1 MRARD
6 RLDAR
11 GPPVRCRHRA
21 MHSTPTDAPAPLTG
35 AAPAPLPPP
44 TGAETP
50 DDRAA
55 LQDGLRRTAVAL
67 LDAEIPFALVGGYAA
82 WARGAPEPSHDADFA
97 VAEDDVD
104 AARAALTAAGLDVQQ
119 PAENWLFKAYHHG
132 QLVDVIF
139 RMVGEPVTR
148 EQLAHADQL
157 EVLAVRMPVL
167 PATDI
172 ISAKM
177 RVLGEHYCDFTWLL
191 PMARAL
197 REQID
202 WDRVRQDIEGQPYA
216 RAFMFLAD
224 ELGLTGRP
232 GDRLEAG
239 PGRTDP
245 GSEA

>member
-1 MRARD
+1 M
-6 RLDAR
+6 
-11 GPPVRCRHRA
+11 
-21 MHSTPTDAPAPLTG
+21 PATSSLPPLTG
-35 AAPAPLPPP
+35 GAPAPLPVP
-44 TGAETP
+44 TGAATP

-67 LDAEIPFALVGGYAA
+67 IDAQIPFALVGGYAA

-97 VAEDDVD
+97 VAQDDVD
-104 AARAALTAAGLDVQQ
+104 AARSALSAAGLDVQD

-148 EQLAHADQL
+148 EQLARADEL

-202 WDRVRQDIEGQPYA
+202 WDRVRHEVEGQPYA
-216 RAFMFLAD
+216 QAFLFLAD
-224 ELGLTGRP
+224 ELGLTGRT
-232 GDRLEAG
+232 GGRLSSG

-245 GSEA
+245 GSQD

>member
-1 MRARD
+1 MQTQTTPPAEPPRA
-6 RLDAR
+6 
-11 GPPVRCRHRA
+11 
-21 MHSTPTDAPAPLTG
+21 LTG
-35 AAPAPLPPP
+35 AAPPPLPPP

-50 DDRAA
+50 QDRAA
-55 LQDGLRRTAVAL
+55 LQDGVRRTAVAL
-67 LDAEIPFALVGGYAA
+67 LDAGVPFALVGGYAA

-104 AARAALTAAGLDVQQ
+104 AARAALVAAGLDVQQ

-132 QLVDVIF
+132 QLIDVIF
-139 RMVGEPVTR
+139 RMVGDPVTH
-148 EQLAHADQL
+148 EQLAHADEL

-167 PATDI
+167 QATDI

-202 WDRVRQDIEGQPYA
+202 WDRVRGDIEGQPYA
-216 RAFMFLAD
+216 MAFMFLAD
-224 ELGLTGRP
+224 ELGLTGHP
-232 GDRLEAG
+232 GDRLTAA
-239 PGRTDP
+239 PGRTGP
-245 GSEA
+245 GTEE

>member
-1 MRARD
+1 M
-6 RLDAR
+6 
-11 GPPVRCRHRA
+11 P
-21 MHSTPTDAPAPLTG
+21 SETTPAAGSPPLTG
-35 AAPAPLPPP
+35 AAPPPLPAP

-50 DDRAA
+50 DDRAV

-67 LDAEIPFALVGGYAA
+67 LEAEIPFALVGGYAA

-97 VAEDDVD
+97 IAEEDVD
-104 AARAALTAAGLDVQQ
+104 RAKRALAAAGLDVQQ

-132 QLVDVIF
+132 QLVDVLF
-139 RMVGEPVTR
+139 RMVGEPVTYA
-148 EQLAHADQL
+148 QLERAEQL

-202 WDRVRQDIEGQPYA
+202 WAQVRKDVEGQPYA
-216 RAFMFLAD
+216 RAFLYLAD
-224 ELGLTGRP
+224 ELGLTG
-232 GDRLEAG
+232 GDGGRMTAT
-239 PGRTDP
+239 PGRSEP
-245 GSEA
+245 GGGED

>member
-1 MRARD
+1 M
-6 RLDAR
+6 
-11 GPPVRCRHRA
+11 P
-21 MHSTPTDAPAPLTG
+21 STPTPLPLTG
-35 AAPAPLPPP
+35 AAPPPLPVP
-44 TGAETP
+44 TGAATP

-67 LDAEIPFALVGGYAA
+67 LEAQVPFALVGGYAA

-97 VAEDDVD
+97 VAEQDVD
-104 AARAALTAAGLDVQQ
+104 AARAALAAAGLDVQD

-139 RMVGEPVTR
+139 RMVGEPVTH
-148 EQLAHADQL
+148 EDLARADEL

-202 WDRVRQDIEGQPYA
+202 WERVRTEVEGQPYA
-216 RAFMFLAD
+216 RAFLFLAD
-224 ELGLTGRP
+224 ELGLTGRT
-232 GDRLEAG
+232 GERLAAG

-245 GSEA
+245 GSEV

>member
-1 MRARD
+1 M
-6 RLDAR
+6 
-11 GPPVRCRHRA
+11 P
-21 MHSTPTDAPAPLTG
+21 SETTPTVGAAPLTG
-35 AAPAPLPPP
+35 AAPPPLPVP

-97 VAEDDVD
+97 IAEEDVE
-104 AARAALTAAGLDVQQ
+104 RAKRALAGAGLDVQQ

-132 QLVDVIF
+132 QLVDVLF
-139 RMVGEPVTR
+139 RMVGEPVTYD
-148 EQLAHADQL
+148 QLARAEQL

-202 WDRVRQDIEGQPYA
+202 WDQVRTDTADHPYA
-216 RAFMFLAD
+216 RAFLYLVD
-224 ELGLTGRP
+224 ELGLTGN
-232 GDRLEAG
+232 GHGRLQAA
-239 PGRTDP
+239 PGR
-245 GSEA
+245 GGGEE

>member
-1 MRARD
+1 
-6 RLDAR
+6 
-11 GPPVRCRHRA
+11 
-21 MHSTPTDAPAPLTG
+21 MHSTPTPTTGPSPAGAAPLTG
-35 AAPAPLPPP
+35 AAPPPLPVP

-67 LDAEIPFALVGGYAA
+67 LDAQIPFALVGGYAA

-97 VAEDDVD
+97 VAEQDVD
-104 AARAALTAAGLDVQQ
+104 AARAALAAAGLDVQQ

-132 QLVDVIF
+132 QLIDVIF
-139 RMVGEPVTR
+139 RMVGEPVTH

-202 WDRVRQDIEGQPYA
+202 WDRVRAEIEGQPYA
-216 RAFMFLAD
+216 RAFLFLAD
-224 ELGLTGRP
+224 ELGLTGHP
-232 GDRLEAG
+232 GGRLTAG
-239 PGRTDP
+239 PGRTGP
-245 GSEA
+245 GSEE

>member
-1 MRARD
+1 M
-6 RLDAR
+6 
-11 GPPVRCRHRA
+11 P
-21 MHSTPTDAPAPLTG
+21 STPTPQPLTG
-35 AAPAPLPPP
+35 AAPAPLPVP
-44 TGAETP
+44 TGAATP

-55 LQDGLRRTAVAL
+55 LQDALRRTAVAL
-67 LDAEIPFALVGGYAA
+67 LDAQIPFALVGGYAA

-97 VAEDDVD
+97 VAEEDVD
-104 AARAALTAAGLDVQQ
+104 AARAALAAAGLDVQD

-139 RMVGEPVTR
+139 RMVGEPVTH
-148 EQLAHADQL
+148 EDLARADVL

-202 WDRVRQDIEGQPYA
+202 WERVREEIAGQPYA
-216 RAFMFLAD
+216 RAFLFLAD

-232 GDRLEAG
+232 TDRLAAG

-245 GSEA
+245 GSDA

>member
-1 MRARD
+1 M
-6 RLDAR
+6 
-11 GPPVRCRHRA
+11 
-21 MHSTPTDAPAPLTG
+21 
-35 AAPAPLPPP
+35 
-44 TGAETP
+44 
-50 DDRAA
+50 
-55 LQDGLRRTAVAL
+55 QDGLRRTAVAL

-97 VAEDDVD
+97 IAEEDVD
-104 AARAALTAAGLDVQQ
+104 RAKGALAAAGLDVQE

-132 QLVDVIF
+132 QLVDVLF
-139 RMVGEPVTR
+139 RMVGEPVTH
-148 EQLAHADQL
+148 EQLARAEEL

-202 WDRVRQDIEGQPYA
+202 WDRVREETAGQPYA
-216 RAFMFLAD
+216 QAFLFLVD
-224 ELGLTGRP
+224 ELGLTGHGGGRLQAAP
-232 GDRLEAG
+232 GRSG
-239 PGRTDP
+239 PG
-245 GSEA
+245 EE

>member
-1 MRARD
+1 M
-6 RLDAR
+6 
-11 GPPVRCRHRA
+11 PQTP
-21 MHSTPTDAPAPLTG
+21 TPTDAPPPLTG
-35 AAPAPLPPP
+35 AAPAPLPVPA
-44 TGAETP
+44 GAATP

-67 LDAEIPFALVGGYAA
+67 LEADIPFALVGGYAA

-104 AARAALTAAGLDVQQ
+104 AARAALAAAGLDVQQ

-139 RMVGEPVTR
+139 RMVGEPVTH
-148 EQLAHADQL
+148 EQLARADQL
-157 EVLAVRMPVL
+157 EVLAVRMPVM

-202 WDRVRQDIEGQPYA
+202 WDQVRQDIAGQPYA
-216 RAFMFLAD
+216 RAFMYLAD
-224 ELGLTGRP
+224 ELGLTGHP
-232 GDRLEAG
+232 GERLEAG
-239 PGRTDP
+239 PGRTGP
-245 GSEA
+245 GSEE

>member
-1 MRARD
+1 M
-6 RLDAR
+6 
-11 GPPVRCRHRA
+11 P
-21 MHSTPTDAPAPLTG
+21 STPTPLPLTG
-35 AAPAPLPPP
+35 AAPPPLPVP
-44 TGAETP
+44 TGAATP

-67 LDAEIPFALVGGYAA
+67 LEAQVPFALVGGYAA

-97 VAEDDVD
+97 VAEQDVD
-104 AARAALTAAGLDVQQ
+104 AARAALTAAGLDVQD

-139 RMVGEPVTR
+139 RMVGEPVTH
-148 EQLAHADQL
+148 EDLAQADEL

-202 WDRVRQDIEGQPYA
+202 WERVRTEVEGQPYA
-216 RAFMFLAD
+216 RAFLFLAD
-224 ELGLTGRP
+224 ELGLTGRT
-232 GDRLEAG
+232 GERLAAG

-245 GSEA
+245 GSEV

>member
-1 MRARD
+1 M
-6 RLDAR
+6 
-11 GPPVRCRHRA
+11 P
-21 MHSTPTDAPAPLTG
+21 STPTPPLTG

-55 LQDGLRRTAVAL
+55 LHDGLRRTAVAL
-67 LDAEIPFALVGGYAA
+67 LDAGIPFALVGGYAA

-97 VAEDDVD
+97 VAEADVE
-104 AARAALTAAGLDVQQ
+104 AARQALADAGLDVQQ

-139 RMVGEPVTR
+139 RMVGEPVTH
-148 EQLAHADQL
+148 EQLAQADEL

-202 WDRVRQDIEGQPYA
+202 WERVRSEVAAQPYA
-216 RAFMFLAD
+216 RAFLYLAD
-224 ELGLTGRP
+224 ELGLTGQ
-232 GDRLEAG
+232 G
-239 PGRTDP
+239 PGRLPAAP
-245 GSEA
+245 GRSGPGAEE

>member
-1 MRARD
+1 M
-6 RLDAR
+6 
-11 GPPVRCRHRA
+11 P
-21 MHSTPTDAPAPLTG
+21 STPTPQPLTG
-35 AAPAPLPPP
+35 AAPSPLPVP
-44 TGAETP
+44 TGAATP

-55 LQDGLRRTAVAL
+55 LQDALRRTAVAL
-67 LDAEIPFALVGGYAA
+67 LDAQIPFALVGGYAA

-104 AARAALTAAGLDVQQ
+104 AARAALAAAGLDVQD

-139 RMVGEPVTR
+139 RMVGEPVTH
-148 EQLAHADQL
+148 EDLARADVL

-202 WDRVRQDIEGQPYA
+202 WERVRTEIEGQPYA
-216 RAFMFLAD
+216 RAFLFLAD
-224 ELGLTGRP
+224 ELGLTGRT
-232 GDRLEAG
+232 GERLAAG

-245 GSEA
+245 GSDA

>member
-1 MRARD
+1 MRPAPTAPD
-6 RLDAR
+6 DS
-11 GPPVRCRHRA
+11 PP
-21 MHSTPTDAPAPLTG
+21 PLTG
-35 AAPAPLPPP
+35 AAPAPLPAP
-44 TGAETP
+44 TGAATP

-67 LDAEIPFALVGGYAA
+67 IDAQIPFALVGGYAA

-104 AARAALTAAGLDVQQ
+104 TARAALAAAGLDVQQ

-148 EQLAHADQL
+148 EMLAQSDEL

-167 PATDI
+167 RATEI
-172 ISAKM
+172 LSAKM

-191 PMARAL
+191 PVARAL

-202 WDRVRQDIEGQPYA
+202 WDRVREEVDGQPYA
-216 RAFMFLAD
+216 QAFLFLAD
-224 ELGLTGRP
+224 RLGLTGHP
-232 GDRLEAG
+232 GETMAAG

-245 GSEA
+245 GAEA

>member
-1 MRARD
+1 
-6 RLDAR
+6 
-11 GPPVRCRHRA
+11 
-21 MHSTPTDAPAPLTG
+21 MHSTPPLTTTPLTG
-35 AAPAPLPPP
+35 AAPPPLPVP
-44 TGAETP
+44 TGAATP

-67 LDAEIPFALVGGYAA
+67 IDAQIPFALVGGYAA

-97 VAEDDVD
+97 VAQDDVD
-104 AARAALTAAGLDVQQ
+104 AARAALAAAGLDVQQ

-148 EQLAHADQL
+148 EQLARADEL

-177 RVLGEHYCDFTWLL
+177 RVLGEHYCDLTWLL

-202 WDRVRQDIEGQPYA
+202 WDRVRAEVADQPYA
-216 RAFMFLAD
+216 RAFLFLAD
-224 ELGLTGRP
+224 ELGLTGHP
-232 GDRLEAG
+232 TDRMTSALGRTG
-239 PGRTDP
+239 PGSDD
-245 GSEA
+245 

>member
-1 MRARD
+1 M
-6 RLDAR
+6 
-11 GPPVRCRHRA
+11 P
-21 MHSTPTDAPAPLTG
+21 STPTPQPLTG
-35 AAPAPLPPP
+35 AAPAPLPVP
-44 TGAETP
+44 TGAATP

-55 LQDGLRRTAVAL
+55 LQDALRRTAVAL
-67 LDAEIPFALVGGYAA
+67 LDAQIPFALVGGYAA

-104 AARAALTAAGLDVQQ
+104 AARAALAAAGLDVQD

-139 RMVGEPVTR
+139 RMVGEPVTH
-148 EQLAHADQL
+148 EDLARADVL

-202 WDRVRQDIEGQPYA
+202 WERVRTEIEGQPYA
-216 RAFMFLAD
+216 RAFLFLAD
-224 ELGLTGRP
+224 ELGLTGRT
-232 GDRLEAG
+232 GERLAAG

-245 GSEA
+245 GSDA

>member
-1 MRARD
+1 M
-6 RLDAR
+6 
-11 GPPVRCRHRA
+11 P
-21 MHSTPTDAPAPLTG
+21 STPTPLPLTG
-35 AAPAPLPPP
+35 AAPPPLPVP
-44 TGAETP
+44 TGAATP

-67 LDAEIPFALVGGYAA
+67 LEAQVPFALVGGYAA

-97 VAEDDVD
+97 VAEQDVD
-104 AARAALTAAGLDVQQ
+104 AARAALTAAGLDVQD

-139 RMVGEPVTR
+139 RMVGEPVTH
-148 EQLAHADQL
+148 EDLARADEL

-202 WDRVRQDIEGQPYA
+202 WERVRTEVEGQPYA
-216 RAFMFLAD
+216 RAFLFLAD
-224 ELGLTGRP
+224 ELGLTGRT
-232 GDRLEAG
+232 GERLAAG
-239 PGRTDP
+239 PGRRDP
-245 GSEA
+245 GSEV

>member
-1 MRARD
+1 MHPTTT
-6 RLDAR
+6 
-11 GPPVRCRHRA
+11 PPG
-21 MHSTPTDAPAPLTG
+21 APRPLTG
-35 AAPAPLPPP
+35 AAPPPLPVP

-67 LDAEIPFALVGGYAA
+67 LDAQIPFALVGGYAA

-104 AARAALTAAGLDVQQ
+104 AARAALAAAGLDVQQ

-132 QLVDVIF
+132 QLVDIIF

-148 EQLAHADQL
+148 EQLARADEL
-157 EVLAVRMPVL
+157 EVLAVRMPVQ

-172 ISAKM
+172 LSAKM

-202 WDRVRQDIEGQPYA
+202 WDRVREEIAGQPYA
-216 RAFMFLAD
+216 RAFLFLAD
-224 ELGLTGRP
+224 ELGLTGHP
-232 GDRLEAG
+232 GDRLTAA
-239 PGRTDP
+239 PGRSDP
-245 GSEA
+245 GTDG

>member
-1 MRARD
+1 
-6 RLDAR
+6 
-11 GPPVRCRHRA
+11 
-21 MHSTPTDAPAPLTG
+21 MHVTPSTPLTG
-35 AAPAPLPPP
+35 AAPPPLPTP

-67 LDAEIPFALVGGYAA
+67 LDAQIPFALVGGYAA

-97 VAEDDVD
+97 VAQDDVD
-104 AARAALTAAGLDVQQ
+104 AARAALAAAGLDVQD

-132 QLVDVIF
+132 QLVDVIY

-148 EQLAHADQL
+148 EQLAQADEL

-202 WDRVRQDIEGQPYA
+202 WDRVREEVAGQPYA
-216 RAFMFLAD
+216 RSFLFLAD
-224 ELGLTGRP
+224 ELGLTGHP
-232 GDRLEAG
+232 GHRLTAA
-239 PGRTDP
+239 PGRSDP
-245 GSEA
+245 GTEA

>member
-1 MRARD
+1 
-6 RLDAR
+6 
-11 GPPVRCRHRA
+11 
-21 MHSTPTDAPAPLTG
+21 MHNPTTTPLTG
-35 AAPAPLPPP
+35 AAPPPLPAP

-104 AARAALTAAGLDVQQ
+104 AARAALAAAGLDVQQ

-132 QLVDVIF
+132 QLIDVIF

-148 EQLAHADQL
+148 EQLAQADQL

-202 WDRVRQDIEGQPYA
+202 WDRVREEIDGQPYA

-224 ELGLTGRP
+224 ELGLTGHP
-232 GDRLEAG
+232 GDRLTAA
-239 PGRTDP
+239 PGRSDP
-245 GSEA
+245 GTEE

>member
-1 MRARD
+1 M
-6 RLDAR
+6 
-11 GPPVRCRHRA
+11 P
-21 MHSTPTDAPAPLTG
+21 STPTPLPLTG
-35 AAPAPLPPP
+35 AAPPPLPVP
-44 TGAETP
+44 TGAATP

-67 LDAEIPFALVGGYAA
+67 LEAQVPFALVGGYAA

-97 VAEDDVD
+97 VAEQDVD
-104 AARAALTAAGLDVQQ
+104 AARAALTAAGLDVQD

-139 RMVGEPVTR
+139 RMVGEPVTH
-148 EQLAHADQL
+148 EDLARADEL

-202 WDRVRQDIEGQPYA
+202 WERVRTEVEGQPYA
-216 RAFMFLAD
+216 RAFLFLAD
-224 ELGLTGRP
+224 ELGLTGRT
-232 GDRLEAG
+232 GERLAAG

-245 GSEA
+245 GSEV

>member
-1 MRARD
+1 
-6 RLDAR
+6 
-11 GPPVRCRHRA
+11 
-21 MHSTPTDAPAPLTG
+21 MHQTPTPTDAPPPLTG
-35 AAPAPLPPP
+35 AAPAPLPVPA
-44 TGAETP
+44 GAATP

-67 LDAEIPFALVGGYAA
+67 LDAGIPFALVGGYAA

-97 VAEDDVD
+97 VAEEDVD
-104 AARAALTAAGLDVQQ
+104 AARAALAAAGLDVQQ

-139 RMVGEPVTR
+139 RMVGDPVTH
-148 EQLAHADQL
+148 EQLARADEL

-202 WDRVRQDIEGQPYA
+202 WDRVRTEIADQPYA
-216 RAFMFLAD
+216 RAFLFLAD
-224 ELGLTGRP
+224 ELGLTGSP
-232 GDRLEAG
+232 GERLIG
-239 PGRTDP
+239 DLGRTGP
-245 GSEA
+245 GSEE

>member
-1 MRARD
+1 
-6 RLDAR
+6 
-11 GPPVRCRHRA
+11 

-35 AAPAPLPPP
+35 AAPPPLPQP

-67 LDAEIPFALVGGYAA
+67 LEAQIPFALVGGYAA

-104 AARAALTAAGLDVQQ
+104 EARAALAAAGLDVQQ

-148 EQLAHADQL
+148 EQLAQADEL

-202 WDRVRQDIEGQPYA
+202 WDRVREEIEGQPYA

-224 ELGLTGRP
+224 ELGLTGHP
-232 GDRLEAG
+232 GDRLEVG
-239 PGRTDP
+239 PGRTGP